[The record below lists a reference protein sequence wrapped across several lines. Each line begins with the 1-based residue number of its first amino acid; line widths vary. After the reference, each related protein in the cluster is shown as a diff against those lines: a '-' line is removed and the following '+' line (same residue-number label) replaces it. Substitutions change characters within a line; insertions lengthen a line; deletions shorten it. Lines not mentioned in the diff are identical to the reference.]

1 MSCQG
6 DLIGVIEDADEQA
19 QKLSFSE
26 DYFLPEEVISQTIY
40 INVWILN
47 YELWMCFF
55 DCVFTLLK
63 ACGDTD
69 ALTPHLAAKHK
80 LTVCLLR
87 CSITCD

>member
-1 MSCQG
+1 MSCRG

-47 YELWMCFF
+47 YEL
-55 DCVFTLLK
+55 
-63 ACGDTD
+63 
-69 ALTPHLAAKHK
+69 
-80 LTVCLLR
+80 
-87 CSITCD
+87 